1 MTQDD
6 DSLFDFMQNDEQR
19 EISVYDA
26 SKINNVKVDKLP
38 KDSQDILC
46 KIKPGFETSN
56 PR

>member
-38 KDSQDILC
+38 KDSQDIVC
-46 KIKPGFETSN
+46 KVKPGFETSN